1 MDGELGKRQN
11 SLGSSTSAFFFS
23 FSSSPAICTSFRI
36 PFGSTLTNNFHHE
49 FPKDVKIQ
57 PLS

>member
-11 SLGSSTSAFFFS
+11 SLGSSTSAFFS
-23 FSSSPAICTSFRI
+23 FSSRPAICTSFRI

-49 FPKDVKIQ
+49 SPKDVKIQ